1 MAASNRLANSTALGR
16 QAGRLTG
23 VGSSTRAAI
32 TITDSRAKLIL
43 RRVKVHHVS
52 GSANHFHAAIY
63 RAVGALPN
71 SIEQELYGDK
81 TNSLDLFD
89 VVVEIPCQTD
99 DDGKLWLAPGMNMGT
114 NNVADYEIFWELAR

>member
-1 MAASNRLANSTALGR
+1 MPASNRLANSTALGR

-23 VGSSTRAAI
+23 VDTSTREAI
-32 TITDSRAKLIL
+32 IITDSRAKLII

-71 SIEQELYGDK
+71 SIEQELYGDQ

-89 VVVEIPCQTD
+89 VAVEIPCQTD
-99 DDGKLWLAPGMNMGT
+99 DDGKLWLAPGPNSGT
-114 NNVADYEIFWELAR
+114 NNVFDYEIFWELAR

>member
-1 MAASNRLANSTALGR
+1 
-16 QAGRLTG
+16 LTG
-23 VGSSTRAAI
+23 VSSSTRAAI

-99 DDGKLWLAPGMNMGT
+99 DDGKLWLAPGMNSGT

>member
-1 MAASNRLANSTALGR
+1 MAASNRLANSVALGR

-23 VGSSTRAAI
+23 VGTSTREAI
-32 TITDSRAKLIL
+32 IITDSRAKLIL

-52 GSANHFHAAIY
+52 GSAGHFHAAIY

-71 SIEQELYGDK
+71 SIEQELYGDR
-81 TNSLDLFD
+81 TNSMNLFD

-99 DDGKLWLAPGMNMGT
+99 DDGKLWIAPGMNSGT
-114 NNVADYEIFWELAR
+114 NNVVDYEIFWELAR

>member
-1 MAASNRLANSTALGR
+1 MAVANRLANAVALGR

-23 VGSSTRAAI
+23 VGISTRAAI
-32 TITDSRAKLIL
+32 TITDSRAKLII
-43 RRVKVHHVS
+43 RRVKVKHIS
-52 GSANHFHAAIY
+52 GSATHFYAAIY
-63 RAVGALPN
+63 RASGALAG

-114 NNVADYEIFWELAR
+114 DNVADYEIFWELAR